1 MKPTMMTYI
10 HEEQATLVQILDNYP
25 QNVPAIADDSEWLL
39 LATGSS
45 ANAAASA
52 KYYIESLSAVRLT
65 LAEPF
70 HYQHFEKHN
79 PAIKTVIPSPR
90 VVKAPQRCTRWKR

>member
-10 HEEQATLVQILDNYP
+10 HEEQATLARILDNYP
-25 QNVPAIADDSEWLL
+25 QNVPAINDDSEWLL

-45 ANAAASA
+45 ANAAVSA

-70 HYQHFEKHN
+70 REF
-79 PAIKTVIPSPR
+79 R
-90 VVKAPQRCTRWKR
+90 